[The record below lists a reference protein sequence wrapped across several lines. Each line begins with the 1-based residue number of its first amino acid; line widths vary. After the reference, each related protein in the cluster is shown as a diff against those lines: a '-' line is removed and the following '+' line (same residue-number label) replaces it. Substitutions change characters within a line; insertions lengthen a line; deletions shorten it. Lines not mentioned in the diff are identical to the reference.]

1 MTRADTTPPI
11 LAERLAAPVT
21 VAEPDVVGSLAVFP
35 LIAAAAPSMEYVAF
49 AEACG
54 RGVTI
59 KELPG
64 GASVNDLIV
73 HNPTELT
80 VLLYE
85 GEEVLGAQQNRTF
98 DISVLVAA
106 GTSLPVPVSCVEQGR
121 WDHRRHDE
129 AFAPAPQAAH
139 PQLRRLKNER
149 VREALAGGR
158 GAARR
163 PAGGVGRGGREVHAP
178 RRRLGHGSAARRVRG
193 PAATS
198 WNASAARST

>member
-1 MTRADTTPPI
+1 MTRADMTSPI

-139 PQLRRLKNER
+139 PELRRLKNKR
-149 VREALAGGR
+149 VRQSLAAGEAPRAAQQEVWAG
-158 GAARR
+158 
-163 PAGGVGRGGREVHAP
+163 GGREVRSP
-178 RRRLGHGSAARRVRG
+178 RGRLGHRS
-193 PAATS
+193 PA
-198 WNASAARST
+198 

>member
-1 MTRADTTPPI
+1 
-11 LAERLAAPVT
+11 
-21 VAEPDVVGSLAVFP
+21 
-35 LIAAAAPSMEYVAF
+35 MEYVAF

-139 PQLRRLKNER
+139 PRAARDSRTSACAQSPG
-149 VREALAGGR
+149 GGR
-158 GAARR
+158 GAARG
-163 PAGGVGRGGREVHAP
+163 PARGV
-178 RRRLGHGSAARRVRG
+178 AARWPRSPR
-193 PAATS
+193 ATGS
-198 WNASAARST
+198 RRTPEPCMTSSRSAGDLSGAR